1 MNLSGIKNIVF
12 DMGGV
17 IITLE
22 RAESVRRFEEAG
34 LKTIEELLDPYHQKG
49 IFLELEEGKLSQ
61 EEFYEAVRKEAGTYI
76 SNEAIDY
83 GWLGFLKDIPEYKLK
98 MLEDLREKGYN
109 LYLLSNTNPIIM
121 SWVLSS
127 EFSQQGKGIDKYFD
141 KLYLSYQIGYTKP
154 DPRIYEFM
162 LDDSGMIPSETLFI
176 DDGKANVE
184 AGDALGMKTFQAI
197 NGEDFRHIFLKRT
210 KS

>member
-12 DMGGV
+12 DLGGV

-22 RAESVRRFEEAG
+22 RAEAVRRFEEAG
-34 LKTIEELLDPYHQKG
+34 LETAEKLLDPYHQKG
-49 IFLELEEGKLSQ
+49 IFLDLEEGKLSR

-76 SNEAIDY
+76 SDEAIDY

-98 MLEDLREKGYN
+98 MLEGLKDKGYS

-121 SWVLSS
+121 SWALSS
-127 EFSQQGKGIDKYFD
+127 AFSRKGKGIDQYFD

-154 DPRIYEFM
+154 DPRIFDFM
-162 LDDSGMIPSETLFI
+162 LKDSGMVPSETLFI

-184 AGDALGMKTFQAI
+184 AGNAFGMKTFQAI
-197 NGEDFRHIFLKRT
+197 NGEDFGHIF
-210 KS
+210 